1 MDKVNYIKKFKSYSK
16 LLFVIPFLIGQ
27 VNTIQAQVNLAAG
40 GTYSQNFDAALGTAT
55 IATWTDNSTVA
66 GWYLTTTT
74 LPINTGTTNS
84 NSCYNFGINA
94 TNPLSD
100 RALGA
105 ISTATTHRFGLRLKN
120 NGATDITSY
129 NVSFTGEQW
138 RSFNAGTLVFE
149 YQTGTTVTSLT
160 AGTWTALT
168 ALDFASLATS
178 AGAAMDGNATANRT
192 AKSATINVT
201 VVAGNEI
208 FFRWTRAGSSS
219 PGLAIDDLTITAPI
233 ASTPTITVTPT
244 SLTALNYLFGNGPST
259 SQSFN
264 VSGTNLL
271 LAPSTLLVT
280 GSTDYE
286 VSADNITFGATAN
299 IPYATATLTATPVYV
314 RLKVGLAVGSYNS
327 ESVITSGG
335 GAVSQTVTCSGTVS
349 NPSITV
355 TPATLTGFTYVV
367 SAGPSAN
374 QTFTVS
380 GSVTSAITLTPT
392 TDYEI
397 SLASGS
403 GFGSSI
409 TLTPTGTTV
418 AATTIYVRLKAGL
431 SVGSYNTE
439 TIVASST
446 GATSQNVTCSG
457 TVTASALSD
466 VITAGGEPLMIS
478 STINTN
484 SPLTSATGVQVWQI
498 TVRDGGATLSD
509 ADNLPT
515 IVNAITIAQ
524 VSNTV
529 SSWSQAIK
537 TIELFD
543 GTTNVGIATVT
554 GTQIQFTGLNIT
566 VADNTSKTLSLR
578 MSLNCGIGAGNF
590 DGDHFGFSI
599 SNANFTVASAGS
611 SQKTAFT
618 AAQTAS
624 GKNVIDVAATQLQFT
639 QQPSTT
645 GVNTAMSPAVT
656 VTATDACGNTDL
668 GYTGTISI
676 TSTGTL
682 TGSPATATAV
692 AGVATFSSLTHTV
705 VGTGFT
711 LTASA
716 TSLSSAT
723 SSLFDITTV
732 TNFGP
737 GDIAIVGMCVNMSA
751 CGGAGG
757 EDEISFVS
765 FEDITPGTTI
775 DLTDNGFERVGCGS
789 NTWGNT
795 EGVVRIT
802 RTTST
807 ILKGTVITL
816 RILDQTVFTPL
827 QPDASWTVSYP
838 NSGFGTFNL
847 NGTDEQVYIMQ
858 GGTWNKGTSGAH
870 NATYTGGIL
879 MFGINTYTAWTCN
892 DNLTTRGNLPAV
904 LKCFSILPGI
914 ATANI
919 KYTGPVTPAS
929 QKDWVDRLNSTTNWS
944 GTATCAAYSAG
955 GLDYGATTQVYS
967 IINSGFNAGQWTG
980 AANTDWF
987 DCNNWQNF
995 KIPDVTTNVVVDQT
1009 ATNDC
1014 EVGVTAGTAVCST
1027 LALSSNSAVVKNLVV
1042 KNTSTL
1048 NVSGN
1053 ASITKTISNANLS
1066 LSLLNTATFSCN
1078 NLTITGT
1085 GSGLENAQFQ
1095 NKFNTTTATINGN
1108 LILNTGAQLDLTNT
1122 GNYGILHLKGNY
1134 TNNDLESIFKQT
1146 NSIVYFDGT
1155 GAQSVSTN
1163 NFNEIFGNIVM
1174 NKTTGS
1180 LTLNNPVEIENN
1192 VNFTSGLINST
1203 SVNLLIFDDNATASN
1218 ASNTSYTN
1226 GPVRKVGNDAF
1237 TFPVGKSSQY
1247 APASIAAPG
1256 VVTDHFTAEYFS
1268 ADPDPTYDR
1277 TLKDPTINH
1286 ISQCEYWIINRTNGT
1301 SNVNVTLS
1309 WNTPR
1314 SCGVTGL
1321 PDLLVARWDGAMW
1334 KDQGNGGTT
1343 GTTAAGT
1350 VITSA
1355 PVTAFSPFT
1364 LASISALNPLP
1375 IELLSFKAK
1384 ANDNSTVLLSWATAT
1399 EINNDFFTLE
1409 RSENAVDF
1417 TPITKVKGA
1426 GNSTTQNNYEYTDKF
1441 PVNGINYYRL
1451 KQTDF
1456 DGKTS
1461 YSGIVSATI
1470 NGTLIQTIY
1479 PNPATDQLNIRL
1491 SSAVAVSFE
1500 ITDLRGVVLFKSGQ
1514 QNPDKDIFTIE
1525 LNTLPAGTYILK
1537 SSSNGETKQTLFIKQ

>member
-1 MDKVNYIKKFKSYSK
+1 MNYSLSK
-16 LLFVIPFLIGQ
+16 ITALLSLLLLFSLKSVSQTSIP
-27 VNTIQAQVNLAAG
+27 NTTAITQNFDGMGTGTTTPSNWEMQHSATPTWAG
-40 GTYSQNFDAALGTAT
+40 GTTALSFQFSSGSPAT
-55 IATWTDNSTVA
+55 GGSYNW
-66 GWYLTTTT
+66 
-74 LPINTGTTNS
+74 GTTA
-84 NSCYNFGINA
+84 A
-94 TNPLSD
+94 TD
-100 RALGA
+100 RALGVMTSGSYTSPSSVMAYFKNTNASTLTQLA
-105 ISTATTHRFGLRLKN
+105 ISYDLERYRINTAAASVQFFYS
-120 NGATDITSY
+120 TDGS
-129 NVSFTGEQW
+129 
-138 RSFNAGTLVFE
+138 
-149 YQTGTTVTSLT
+149 
-160 AGTWTALT
+160 TWTA
-168 ALDFASLATS
+168 
-178 AGAAMDGNATANRT
+178 ATAGDV
-192 AKSATINVT
+192 AAATIGTGANAYSFSPQATFSVSTFNITGLSSANGSDIYLRWNLNTTGSNSQGIGIDNVS
-201 VVAGNEI
+201 V
-208 FFRWTRAGSSS
+208 
-219 PGLAIDDLTITAPI
+219 TASFGTLP
-233 ASTPTITVTPT
+233 SITVTPT
-244 SLTALNYLFGNGPST
+244 TLTGFNYLVGNGPSS
-259 SQSFN
+259 SQSYN
-264 VSGTNLL
+264 ISGTNLTG
-271 LAPSTLLVT
+271 APSNLLVT

-299 IPYATATLTATPVYV
+299 IPYAAATLAATPVYV
-314 RLKVGLAVGSYNS
+314 RLKAGLAAGSYNS

-335 GAVSQTVTCSGTVS
+335 GAVSSPTVTCSGTVS
-349 NPSITV
+349 NPGITV

-367 SAGPSAN
+367 SSGPSTN
-374 QTFTVS
+374 QTFTVA
-380 GSVTSAITLTPT
+380 GSVTAAITLTPP

-418 AATTIYVRLKAGL
+418 ATTTIYVRLKAGL
-431 SVGSYNTE
+431 AVATYNTE

-446 GATSQNVTCSG
+446 GATSQNVTCNG
-457 TVTASALSD
+457 TVTASATSD
-466 VITAGGEPLMIS
+466 LITAGGEPLTIS
-478 STINTN
+478 STVNTN

-529 SSWSQAIK
+529 SSWLQAIK

-543 GTTNVGIATVT
+543 GSTNVGIATVT
-554 GTQIQFTGLNIT
+554 GTQIQFTGLNISVT
-566 VADNTSKTLSLR
+566 DNTSKTLSLR
-578 MSLNCGIGAGNF
+578 MSLNCGIGASNF
-590 DGDHFGFSI
+590 DADHFGFSI
-599 SNANFTVASAGS
+599 SSTNLTLASSGS
-611 SQKTAFT
+611 SQKAAFT
-618 AAQTAS
+618 AAQSAT
-624 GKNVIDVAATQLQFT
+624 GKNVIDVTATQLQFT
-639 QQPSTT
+639 QQPTTT
-645 GVNTAMSPAVT
+645 GDNTSMTPAVT

-668 GYTGTISI
+668 GFTGTITI

-682 TGSPATATAV
+682 TGSPVTATAA
-692 AGVATFSSLTHTV
+692 AGVATFSSVTHTA

-737 GDIAIVGMCVNMSA
+737 GDIAIVGMCVNMNS

-807 ILKGTVITL
+807 IPKGTVITL

-827 QPDASWTVSYP
+827 QPDASWTVTYP

-955 GLDYGATTQVYS
+955 GLDYGAATQVYS

-1027 LALSSNSAVVKNLVV
+1027 LALNSNSAVVKNLVV

-1048 NVSGN
+1048 NVGGN
-1053 ASITKTISNANLS
+1053 VAITKTVTNANLS

-1078 NLTITGT
+1078 NLTITGI

-1108 LILNTGAQLDLTNT
+1108 LVLNTGAQLDLTNT

-1155 GAQSVSTN
+1155 GAQSISTN
-1163 NFNEIFGNIVM
+1163 SFNEIFGNIVM
-1174 NKTTGS
+1174 NKTAGS

-1203 SVNLLIFDDNATASN
+1203 ATNLLIFDDNASATN

-1237 TFPVGKSSQY
+1237 IFPVGKAAQY
-1247 APASIAAPG
+1247 APATIGAPG
-1256 VVTDHFTAEYFS
+1256 TVTDHFTAEYFS
-1268 ADPDPTYDR
+1268 ADPDPIYNR
-1277 TLKDPTINH
+1277 TLKDPTIDH
-1286 ISQCEYWIINRTNGT
+1286 ISECEYWIINRTNGS

-1314 SCGVTGL
+1314 SCSVSGL
-1321 PDLLVARWDGAMW
+1321 PDLLVARWDGTMW
-1334 KDQGNGGTT
+1334 KDHGNGGTT
-1343 GTTAAGT
+1343 GSTSAGT

-1355 PVTAFSPFT
+1355 AVTAFSPFT

-1384 ANDNSTVLLSWATAT
+1384 ANDNTTVLLNWSTAT

-1409 RSENAVDF
+1409 RSENALDF
-1417 TPITKVKGA
+1417 TPVTKIKGA
-1426 GNSTTQNNYEYTDKF
+1426 GNSTTQNNYNYTDKF

-1470 NGTLIQTIY
+1470 TEALSQTVY

-1491 SSAVAVSFE
+1491 SSAAAVSFE
-1500 ITDLRGVVLFKSGQ
+1500 ITDLRGVVLFRSGE
-1514 QNPDKDIFTIE
+1514 QNPDKNIFTIE

-1537 SSSNGETKQTLFIKQ
+1537 SSSNGATKQTLFIKQ